1 MNYFKYFTYTKCVRY
16 LNKSAFFLII
26 LKRIYITGYC
36 SFIRSTVHTEHGTVL
51 VKVKTSEFGNWMKTR
66 SFRTFSLKAHYYPA
80 YYPWKGDDWPNWA
93 VLSNSGISS
102 MKKNVLSCFQF
113 SKRSHVGG
121 ATRSRKFAPTDRPS
135 VRTPRKPMLALKIG
149 NPISEGIVFVFNLAW
164 CVRGFKSLKRFWP
177 YLIAFRS
184 CISNGKPE

>member
-102 MKKNVLSCFQF
+102 MKKTFYLVFNF
-113 SKRSHVGG
+113 RSARAWAEPLVPESLH
-121 ATRSRKFAPTDRPS
+121 RPTDRPS
-135 VRTPRKPMLALKIG
+135 ATQG
-149 NPISEGIVFVFNLAW
+149 NQCLLSKSEILFRRASFL
-164 CVRGFKSLKRFWP
+164 F
-177 YLIAFRS
+177 LILLDA
-184 CISNGKPE
+184 